1 MQTNF
6 VPVLFLYLVYY
17 YHFYDFYNL
26 EGKDSRVD
34 TFVKNKSWK
43 HIKDEVFSREFFN
56 QNIDHVYIGYM

>member
-6 VPVLFLYLVYY
+6 VPVLFYF
-17 YHFYDFYNL
+17 FYK
-26 EGKDSRVD
+26 KDSRVD

-43 HIKDEVFSREFFN
+43 HIKDEVFSKEFFN